1 MRFVTKRFSLFDR
14 LIGLIETKKTS
25 DRFLLRGLFFLAIFS
40 GLFAIYNYSQDQAS
54 PSPARG
60 GVLTE
65 GIVGIP
71 RFVNPVLATTRAD
84 LDATALIYSGLLRIN
99 PDGELVPDLAES
111 ITTSEDG
118 KVYTIIMRKDRTFHD
133 GTPIT
138 ARDVAYTYGLIQN
151 PDLKSPLRGNWSDVS
166 LEEVSEYELR
176 VSLTDAYSP
185 FNENFTVG
193 IIPRHIW
200 SNMPIEQLPFSQHNT
215 EPIGSG
221 PFQIKDVRRDA
232 SGLISGYSLI
242 PFNSGRTPNLA
253 GIELQFFQNENTLIK
268 SFEAGDIT
276 ATAYLPNNQLKNL
289 ATDSYRVISEPL
301 PRVFGIFFNQNRSTA
316 LRDKA
321 AREALSASLN
331 REEIIGSILFGYGV
345 PITKPILEEA
355 AELQSGS
362 TTSTSSPKDIAT
374 NILKNGGWKQNDA
387 GFWEKKI
394 GEATETLS
402 LTIKT
407 ANSELF
413 NQTATIVAETWRGIG
428 VEVQVEQYE
437 QADLVQS
444 VIRTRDFQGLL
455 FGIDMNR
462 SQDLYPFWH
471 SSQKDDPGL
480 NVAQYTNISVDR
492 LLEKTRNTQDKTER
506 QNLLSEIST
515 SISAETPAVL
525 LFAPSMTYVIKSDVV
540 TTPLNEL
547 GKPADRFMN
556 VSDWYAK
563 TEILWPFF
571 QNNEIVN

>member
-25 DRFLLRGLFFLAIFS
+25 DRFILRGLFFLVIFS
-40 GLFAIYNYSQDQAS
+40 GLFAVYSYSQEKAS

-60 GVLTE
+60 GILEE

-84 LDATALIYSGLLRIN
+84 LDAVALLYSGLLRIN
-99 PDGELVPDLAES
+99 PEGELVPDLAES
-111 ITTSEDG
+111 ISISEDG
-118 KVYTIIMRKDRTFHD
+118 RVYNIVVRKDRTFHD

-138 ARDVAYTYGLIQN
+138 ARDVAYTYSLIQN
-151 PDLKSPLRGNWSDVS
+151 PDLKSPLRGNWSDVT
-166 LEEVSEYELR
+166 LEEINEYELK
-176 VSLTDAYSP
+176 VTLTDAYSP

-232 SGLISGYSLI
+232 SGLISGYSLV
-242 PFNSGRTPNLA
+242 PFNSGHTPNLS
-253 GIELQFFQNENTLIK
+253 GIELHFFQNETTLLGA
-268 SFEAGDIT
+268 FETGDIT
-276 ATAYLPNNQLKNL
+276 ATAYLPNSQLANVIN
-289 ATDSYRVISEPL
+289 DSYRVIAEPL
-301 PRVFGIFFNQNRSTA
+301 PRVFGIFFNQNRSAA
-316 LRDKA
+316 LRDKS
-321 AREALSASLN
+321 AREALSVAID
-331 REEIIGSILFGYGV
+331 RELIIDNILYGHGV
-345 PITKPILEEA
+345 PITKPILEEVT
-355 AELQSGS
+355 ELQSSS
-362 TTSTSSPKDIAT
+362 TTSTSSPKEIAT
-374 NILKNGGWKQNDA
+374 NILRSGGWKQNEA

-413 NQTATIVAETWRGIG
+413 NQTATQIAESWRNLG

-480 NVAQYTNISVDR
+480 NVSQYTNISVDR
-492 LLEKTRNTQDKTER
+492 LLEKTRNTQDKAER
-506 QNLLSEIST
+506 QKLLSEISAT
-515 SISAETPAVL
+515 ISTETPAAL
-525 LFAPSMTYVIKSDVV
+525 IFAPSMTYVIKSDVV
-540 TTPLNEL
+540 TTPLKEL